1 MTARYGIYFAPGTD
15 TSLWS
20 KASAWLGRDAESGQT
35 LDRPILPGLG
45 GLDLDA
51 ITADPRGYGFHAT
64 LKAPFELAAERTEV
78 ELLEE
83 TRVLSQRTVPFSA
96 HIAPSALGPFLAF
109 QIPGVSSEMQALHA
123 LCVCALDGF
132 RAPLTEFD
140 LARRRKAKLTP
151 EQDARL
157 VAWGYPYVYED
168 FRFHMTL
175 TGRIADKAVRAR
187 VLSALQNYFAPETRL
202 TTFDSIAVFKQP
214 DRSSPFTILARFDF
228 IGDTTVAASQ
238 AR

>member
-1 MTARYGIYFAPGTD
+1 MTARYGIYFAPRAD

-20 KASAWLGRDAESGQT
+20 KASAWLGRDADSGRT

-83 TRVLSQRTVPFSA
+83 TRRLSQRTVPFSA
-96 HIAPSALGPFLAF
+96 HIAPLALGPFLAF

-175 TGRIADKAVRAR
+175 TGRIADEAVRTR
-187 VLSALQNYFAPETRL
+187 VLSALQNHFAPETRR
-202 TTFDSIAVFKQP
+202 TDFDGVAVFKQL

-228 IGDTTVAASQ
+228 IGDTAVAASQ